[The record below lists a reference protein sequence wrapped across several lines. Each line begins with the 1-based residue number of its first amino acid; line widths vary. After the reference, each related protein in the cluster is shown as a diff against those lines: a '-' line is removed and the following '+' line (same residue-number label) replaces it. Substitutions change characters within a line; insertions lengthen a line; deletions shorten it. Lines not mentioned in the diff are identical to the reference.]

1 MLVAMWMTRDPATI
15 RPTTS
20 IADAA
25 MEMAR
30 RRFRHLV
37 VTAKPGPSGV
47 LGLVSL
53 HDLARAFPPD
63 LNPLS
68 AAGISQGPQRTVGE
82 IMTRDPLTVAP
93 DTPLEVAA
101 RLMLERKFGALPIVR
116 DMGSRGL

>member
-1 MLVAMWMTRDPATI
+1 MLVAMWLTRDPATI

-20 IADAA
+20 IGDAA

-37 VTAKPGPSGV
+37 VTPKVGPSRV

-63 LNPLS
+63 VNPLS
-68 AAGISQGPQRTVGE
+68 TAGISQGPQRTVGE
-82 IMTRDPLTVAP
+82 IMTRDPLTAAP

-116 DMGSRGL
+116 DDALVG